1 MKHSESAEDV
11 KPNRSEAREP
21 SHAGVAVS
29 PDKTSATDEADSD
42 AIVAPPKRKS
52 LSKQKRNWALILGA
66 IALLIGG
73 VFGWR
78 AWQSHN
84 AQNQSPPG
92 QSQARAIPV
101 RIATVNSGTIEE
113 SSDFVANLDSR
124 RAVTLAPQVQGRISQ
139 FLVRPGDEVK
149 AGAPIIQINQQQQ
162 QAAVRSAQAAAAAAR
177 SQVANAGANIRALEA
192 ERRSNLS
199 QLQLSQRQYERYSRL
214 ANEGA
219 VSRETRD
226 QYLNQ
231 LQAARSSVAQ
241 IDQQIE
247 AQRAAQAQA
256 QQSVQQ
262 AQANIQ
268 QSQAQLQYFQIT
280 APFAGTVG
288 NIPVK
293 LGDLVSSSTVLTT
306 ITQNRPLEV
315 NISIP
320 YERAADVKI
329 GTTVE
334 LLNEQGEAI
343 GTSRVF
349 FISPQTANETQS
361 VLIKALFDNSQNQLR
376 ANSSLQAR
384 VIWNR
389 RPGVLIPTT
398 AVSRVAGQTFIYV
411 AETPP
416 RQGQPQTAP
425 QGQGQTQ
432 LVARQKPVK
441 LGGIQGDN
449 YQVLEGLQPGERIV
463 VSGLLNL
470 RDGVPITPAPAQN
483 TRRGGQGATGGQG
496 G

>member
-1 MKHSESAEDV
+1 MKQTESENT
-11 KPNRSEAREP
+11 KQNQNRIEN
-21 SHAGVAVS
+21 H
-29 PDKTSATDEADSD
+29 DSD
-42 AIVAPPKRKS
+42 SSRVVVITPEQPSTTVEGETETVAATVKKPAKK
-52 LSKQKRNWALILGA
+52 KRNRWLILGA
-66 IALLIGG
+66 IALLVGG
-73 VFGWR
+73 SFLGWR
-78 AWQSHN
+78 WWHRN
-84 AQNQSPPG
+84 AQNQSPAA

-101 RIATVNSGTIEE
+101 KIATVSSGTIEE

-124 RAVTLAPQVQGRISQ
+124 RSVTLAPQVQGRVSQ
-139 FLVRPGDEVK
+139 ILVRPGDEVK
-149 AGAPIIQINQQQQ
+149 AGAPIIQINQQEQ
-162 QAAVRSAQAAAAAAR
+162 QAAVRSAQAATAAAR
-177 SQVANAGANIRALEA
+177 EQVASAGANIRALEA

-199 QLQLSQRQYERYSRL
+199 GLQLSQRQYERYSRL
-214 ANEGA
+214 ANQGA
-219 VSRETRD
+219 ISRETRD

-231 LQAARSSVAQ
+231 LQAAQSSVAQ
-241 IDQQIE
+241 IDQKIE
-247 AQRAAQAQA
+247 AQKAAQAQA
-256 QQSVQQ
+256 QRSVQQ

-306 ITQNRPLEV
+306 ITENRPLEV

-320 YERAADVKI
+320 YERAAEVKI

-334 LLNEQGEAI
+334 LLNDRGEAM

-349 FISPQTANETQS
+349 FISPRTVDETQS
-361 VLIKALFDNSQNQLR
+361 VLIKALFDNSKKQLR
-376 ANSSLQAR
+376 ANSSVQAR

-411 AETPP
+411 AAPQ
-416 RQGQPQTAP
+416 QGQPQTAQQT
-425 QGQGQTQ
+425 QGQAQ
-432 LVARQKPVK
+432 LVARQKLVK
-441 LGGIQGDN
+441 LGGIQGNN

-483 TRRGGQGATGGQG
+483 TGRGGQGGTGGA
-496 G
+496 